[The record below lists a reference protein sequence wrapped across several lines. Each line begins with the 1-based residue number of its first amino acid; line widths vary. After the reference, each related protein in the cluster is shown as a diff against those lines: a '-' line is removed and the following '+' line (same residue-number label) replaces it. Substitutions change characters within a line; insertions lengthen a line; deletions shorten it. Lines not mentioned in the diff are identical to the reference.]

1 MRPPSPHNGHRQ
13 RLRARFLKGGSGALA
28 DYEMLELVL
37 FMALPRQDVKPLAK
51 ALIKR
56 FGSYAGAISADRA
69 ELMALDGVG
78 DSVVTTLKV
87 VRESALLLGRES
99 LLGRPVLANWQSL
112 IDYCRAAMGFE
123 KTEQFRILF
132 LNRKNALIADEM
144 QQTGTV
150 DHTPVYPRE
159 VIKRALELGASAIIM
174 VHNHPSDEA
183 RPSKDDIAMTKN
195 VRDAGEKLGIVLHDH
210 IIVTKAAHS
219 SFKAM
224 GLL

>member
-13 RLRARFLKGGSGALA
+13 RLRARFLKGGAEALA

-37 FMALPRQDVKPLAK
+37 FMALPRQDAKPLAK

-56 FGSYAGAISADRA
+56 FGSYAEVVSADRA
-69 ELMALDGVG
+69 ELIALDGVG
-78 DSVVTTLKV
+78 DGVITALKV

-123 KTEQFRILF
+123 KIEQFRILY

-174 VHNHPSDEA
+174 VHNHPSGEA

-195 VRDAGEKLGIVLHDH
+195 VREAGEKLGIVLHDH